1 MAWFHSL
8 SSFYTSD
15 EWRSLRASLL
25 HERVNPKDGML
36 YDEYSGQPL
45 INAYDIVAH
54 HKIPLTMQNVNDA
67 SISLNPDN
75 IMLVS
80 HRSHN
85 EIHARYGFTTQKK
98 VYYVYGAPCSGKSS
112 FVANSKGN
120 SDLVVDIDLI
130 WQSVTGGELYFKPD
144 ALKTIVFQLRDSL
157 LEMVKTRTG
166 KWERAWIIEGG
177 AVKSN
182 RMRRIEALGAEAIFI
197 PTDKETCLQR
207 LASDDKR
214 ALVRD
219 EWTNYIDQWFE
230 QYQP

>member
-1 MAWFHSL
+1 
-8 SSFYTSD
+8 
-15 EWRSLRASLL
+15 
-25 HERVNPKDGML
+25 ML

-120 SDLVVDIDLI
+120 SDLIVDIDLI
-130 WQSVTGGELYFKPD
+130 WQAVTGGELYFKPD

-219 EWTNYIDQWFE
+219 EWTSYIDQWFE

>member
-1 MAWFHSL
+1 MAWFNSL
-8 SSFYTSD
+8 SSFYSSD
-15 EWRSLRASLL
+15 IWRNFRASLL
-25 HERVNPKDGML
+25 QERVSPKDGLL
-36 YDEYSGQPL
+36 YDEFSGQPL

-67 SISLNPDN
+67 SISLNPEN

-85 EIHARYGFTTQKK
+85 EIHARYGFTAQKK

-130 WQSVTGGELYFKPD
+130 WQAVTGGELYFKPD

-219 EWTNYIDQWFE
+219 EWTSYIDQWFE

>member
-1 MAWFHSL
+1 MAWFNSL
-8 SSFYTSD
+8 SSFYSSD
-15 EWRSLRASLL
+15 IWRNFRASLL
-25 HERVNPKDGML
+25 QERVSPKDGLL
-36 YDEYSGQPL
+36 YDGFSGQPL

-67 SISLNPDN
+67 SISLNPEN

-112 FVANSKGN
+112 LVANSKGN

-130 WQSVTGGELYFKPD
+130 WQAVTGGELYFKPD

-219 EWTNYIDQWFE
+219 EWTSYIDQWFE